1 MEIKFKDIKVV
12 KTEKFDNSLKNLEF
26 VPAENLGVKNYNW
39 DKKDGYKVP
48 ENRVCYNSY
57 LYKVEDSEIDPIDKF
72 FLHGKENLQY
82 LDGGSALHL
91 NLEEFPTKESYKK
104 LYIVAAKVGC
114 NYWTWNVK
122 CTICEEKNCGY
133 IDKRTLD
140 HCPKCG
146 SKNISYGTR
155 VIGYL
160 RKINNFSPERQKEAD
175 KRFYSKM

>member
-1 MEIKFKDIKVV
+1 MIERDMKIK
-12 KTEKFDNSLKNLEF
+12 ER
-26 VPAENLGVKNYNW
+26 
-39 DKKDGYKVP
+39 P
-48 ENRVCYNSY
+48 ERFQEY
-57 LYKVEDSEIDPIDKF
+57 
-72 FLHGKENLQY
+72 ENLQY

-104 LYIVAAKVGC
+104 LYNVAAKVGC

-122 CTICEEKNCGY
+122 CTICEEKSCGY